1 MVGVDEMSVQKL
13 LQRFEHDII
22 GVNQKHI
29 SDVAGDIG
37 SEELLQIGSKIASC
51 RAQYLKLGLDMSR
64 VDDSDISEAMIDQIR
79 SQRMRYDELML
90 IFAALRHALK
100 RGYIVVKE
108 SGEQTVK

>member
-1 MVGVDEMSVQKL
+1 MIGVNEMVVQKL

-37 SEELLQIGSKIASC
+37 GEELLQIGSKIASC
-51 RAQYLKLGLDMSR
+51 RAQYLKLAIEMSR
-64 VDDSDISEAMIDQIR
+64 VDDNDISDAMVGQMR
-79 SQRMRYDELML
+79 SQRLRYDELML
-90 IFAALRHALK
+90 SFAALRHALE

-108 SGEQTVK
+108 S